1 MTPEN
6 LHKINILQC
15 SQARYSIWKSFSSQ
29 IPAFLHPRQ
38 NIGGSYVIKVH
49 DSDLWLWPSSPTS
62 VSPPPPP
69 PFENSWLSHITM
81 IIFLWTTFSWPF
93 TLALG
98 PYSPKAL
105 KIYPCTLGSSLSKA
119 STCHMTVT
127 ATYDDLIWLFF
138 FIGVGFFWMRMIFL
152 FLNG

>member
-38 NIGGSYVIKVH
+38 SIGGSYVIKVH

-62 VSPPPPP
+62 PPPTTTTFWKLLVMPHY
-69 PFENSWLSHITM
+69 NDN
-81 IIFLWTTFSWPF
+81 IFVNHFSWPF